1 MIGREDRKMKNPI
14 LFAVLTL
21 ACTACFEY
29 NPNQIIL
36 EDDEKDLT
44 AKNIALIQEKPAPE
58 TIRFAL
64 MGDTQRFY
72 DETEDFVK
80 SINQYDHIDF
90 VIHAGDISD
99 FGLAQEFQWIHEIMS
114 KVKFP
119 YLTVIG
125 NHDLLA
131 NGRKVYK
138 EMYGALDYSFEYGDY
153 KFIMLNTNSRE
164 YEFDGTIPD
173 LMWLKN
179 QLEDNPENKKV
190 IVISHIPPF
199 DGDFDPDLEEAYA
212 TLLANDPNVLFS
224 LHGHRHSFADD
235 EYYEDGVRYFVT
247 TTTQKGGYAIVT
259 LAPDDAQIEVVNY

>member
-1 MIGREDRKMKNPI
+1 MIVREDIKMKNI
-14 LFAVLTL
+14 IGFAAL
-21 ACTACFEY
+21 ALVFTGCFEY

-36 EDDEKDLT
+36 EDDEQDLT
-44 AKNIALIQEKPAPE
+44 AKNIALIREKPVPN

-72 DETEDFVK
+72 DETEDFVR
-80 SINQYDHIDF
+80 SINQHDNLDF
-90 VIHAGDISD
+90 VVHAGDISD
-99 FGLAQEFQWIHEIMS
+99 FGLAQEFQWVHEIMS
-114 KVKFP
+114 QVKFP

-138 EMYGALDYSFEYGDY
+138 KMYGALDYSFEYGNY

-164 YEFDGTIPD
+164 YEFDGSIPD
-173 LMWLKN
+173 LVWLRN
-179 QLEDNPENKKV
+179 QLEDNPDNKKV

-199 DGDFDPDLEEAYA
+199 DGDFDPDLEEQYA
-212 TLLANDPNVLFS
+212 TMLSNNPNVLFS
-224 LHGHRHSFADD
+224 LHGHRHSFSDA
-235 EYYEDGVRYFVT
+235 EYYEDGIRYFVT

-259 LAPDDAQIEVVNY
+259 LSPNNANIEIVNY